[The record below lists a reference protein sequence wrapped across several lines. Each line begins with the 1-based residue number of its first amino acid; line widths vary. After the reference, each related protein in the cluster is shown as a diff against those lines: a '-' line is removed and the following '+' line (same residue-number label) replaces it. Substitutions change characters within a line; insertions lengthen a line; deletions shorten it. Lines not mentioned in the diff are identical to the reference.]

1 MKKMRHLGQTDLEVT
16 PIGLGVWQFAGGKGM
31 SGSYWPALPQDV
43 ADGIVKTSL
52 DGGVNWFDTAE
63 IYGNGQSER
72 SLAGALKS
80 SGKADGDVIIATKWW
95 PLPRTARSISGTIGK
110 RLKALG
116 GFSIDLHQIHQP
128 WSMSSVEA
136 EMEEMADLVESGKI
150 RSVGVSNFSAKRM
163 RKAHKALSRR
173 GLKLASNQIRYN
185 LLYRKAERDG
195 VFETARELGIT
206 IIAWSPLEQGVLTG
220 KFHRDPSLLKNV
232 GLMRKTM
239 FGFSKRALERSLP
252 LIETLEEIAAA
263 HDVTPTQVTLNWVV
277 NFHGETV
284 VAIPGASKVSHAVQ
298 NAGSMNFAL
307 SEEEME
313 RIDRV
318 SRRLR

>member
-95 PLPRTARSISGTIGK
+95 PFPRTASSISGTIGK

-232 GLMRKTM
+232 GFMRKTM

-263 HDVTPTQVTLNWVV
+263 HDVTPTQVTLNWVI